1 MDGRG
6 VVVEFDFAAM
16 DGAGLLF
23 KTAKKFLKDLDK
35 IALDD
40 ALESRYLAGRAY
52 ADGLARLF
60 ASVRTKKTAHKAARE
75 LAAAFSSAVTSAV
88 PESVTMQFRN
98 FIKALT
104 DLGLAVAI
112 VTRADVDA
120 EEVRS
125 VFEPVLGEHVILY
138 HEESETSGFPTWEFW
153 RRACMALEMKHAM
166 VRAVSGSGFGIKSAL
181 VAGMKSIAVIND
193 RVAWQDFGG
202 AGEVIEELSGK
213 TAKKFLATIGI

>member
-16 DGAGLLF
+16 DGAELLF
-23 KTAKKFLKDLDK
+23 RTTRQFLKDLDK

-40 ALESRYLAGRAY
+40 ALEARYLAGRSY

-60 ASVRTKKTAHKAARE
+60 AAVKTKKTAQKAARE
-75 LAAAFSSAVTSAV
+75 LAVAFNAAVTAAV
-88 PESVTMQFRN
+88 PEAVTMQFRN

-104 DLGLAVAI
+104 DAGLAVAI
-112 VTRADVDA
+112 ATRADVEA

-125 VFEPVLGEHVILY
+125 AFAPVLGERVILY
-138 HEESETSGFPTWEFW
+138 PEESETYGSPTWESW

-166 VRAVSGSGFGIKSAL
+166 VRAVSGSGFGVKAAL
-181 VAGMKSIAVIND
+181 VAGMKSVAVIND

-202 AGEVIEELSGK
+202 AAEIVEELSGK
-213 TAKKFLATIGI
+213 TAKKFLAR

>member
-16 DGAGLLF
+16 DGAELLF
-23 KTAKKFLKDLDK
+23 RTTRQFLKDLDK

-40 ALESRYLAGRAY
+40 ALEARYLAGRTY

-60 ASVRTKKTAHKAARE
+60 AAVKTKKTAQKAARE
-75 LAAAFSSAVTSAV
+75 LAVAFNAAVTAAV
-88 PESVTMQFRN
+88 PEAVTMQFRN

-104 DLGLAVAI
+104 DAGLAVAI
-112 VTRADVDA
+112 ATRADVEA

-125 VFEPVLGEHVILY
+125 AFAPVLGERVILY
-138 HEESETSGFPTWEFW
+138 PEESETYGSPTWESW

-166 VRAVSGSGFGIKSAL
+166 VRAVSGSGFGVKAAL
-181 VAGMKSIAVIND
+181 VAGMKSVAVIND

-202 AGEVIEELSGK
+202 AAEIVEELSGK
-213 TAKKFLATIGI
+213 TAKKFLAR

>member
-16 DGAGLLF
+16 NGAGLLF
-23 KTAKKFLKDLDK
+23 GTTRKFLKDLDK

-40 ALESRYLAGRAY
+40 ALEARYLAGRTY

-60 ASVRTKKTAHKAARE
+60 ASVRTKKTAQKAARE
-75 LAAAFSSAVTSAV
+75 LAAAFNAAVTAAV
-88 PESVTMQFRN
+88 PEAVTVQFRN

-112 VTRADVDA
+112 ATRADVDA

-125 VFEPVLGEHVILY
+125 AFEPVLGERVILY
-138 HEESETSGFPTWEFW
+138 HEASETYGFPTWESW

-181 VAGMKSIAVIND
+181 VAGMRSVAVIND

-202 AGEVIEELSGK
+202 AGEIIDELSGK
-213 TAKKFLATIGI
+213 TAKKFLAR

>member
-23 KTAKKFLKDLDK
+23 RTTRQFLKDLDK

-40 ALESRYLAGRAY
+40 ALEARYLAGRTY

-60 ASVRTKKTAHKAARE
+60 ASVKTKKTAQKAARE
-75 LAAAFSSAVTSAV
+75 LAVAFNAAVTAAV
-88 PESVTMQFRN
+88 PEAVTVQVRN

-112 VTRADVDA
+112 ATRADVDA

-125 VFEPVLGEHVILY
+125 ALEPVLGERVILY
-138 HEESETSGFPTWEFW
+138 HEESETYGFPTWESW

-166 VRAVSGSGFGIKSAL
+166 VRAVAGSGFGVKSAL
-181 VAGMKSIAVIND
+181 VAGMKSVAVIND

-202 AGEVIEELSGK
+202 AGEIVEELSGK
-213 TAKKFLATIGI
+213 TAKRVLAR

>member
-16 DGAGLLF
+16 DGAELLF
-23 KTAKKFLKDLDK
+23 KTTKKFLKDLDK

-52 ADGLARLF
+52 SDGLARLF
-60 ASVRTKKTAHKAARE
+60 ASVKTKKTAQKASRE
-75 LAAAFSSAVTSAV
+75 LAAAFNAAVTAAV
-88 PESVTMQFRN
+88 PEAVTVQFRN

-112 VTRADVDA
+112 ATRADVDA

-125 VFEPVLGEHVILY
+125 AFKPVLGERVILY
-138 HEESETSGFPTWEFW
+138 HEESGTYGFPTWESW

-181 VAGMKSIAVIND
+181 VAGMKSVAVIND

-202 AGEVIEELSGK
+202 AVEIVDELSGK
-213 TAKKFLATIGI
+213 TAKRFLARV

>member
-16 DGAGLLF
+16 DGAELLF
-23 KTAKKFLKDLDK
+23 KTTKEFLKDLDK

-40 ALESRYLAGRAY
+40 ALEARYLAGRTY
-52 ADGLARLF
+52 TDGLARLF
-60 ASVRTKKTAHKAARE
+60 ASVKTKKTAQKAARE
-75 LAAAFSSAVTSAV
+75 LAAAFNAAVTAAV
-88 PESVTMQFRN
+88 PGAVTVQFRN

-104 DLGLAVAI
+104 DAGLAVAI
-112 VTRADVDA
+112 ATRADV

-125 VFEPVLGEHVILY
+125 AFEPALGERVILY
-138 HEESETSGFPTWEFW
+138 HEESETYGFPTWESW

-166 VRAVSGSGFGIKSAL
+166 VRAVSGSGFGVKAAL
-181 VAGMKSIAVIND
+181 VAGTRSVAVIND

-202 AGEVIEELSGK
+202 AGEVVEELSGK
-213 TAKKFLATIGI
+213 TAKNFLATLGS

>member
-23 KTAKKFLKDLDK
+23 RTTKKFLKDLDK

-40 ALESRYLAGRAY
+40 ALEARYLAGRTY
-52 ADGLARLF
+52 SDGLARLF
-60 ASVRTKKTAHKAARE
+60 ASVKTKKTAQKAARD
-75 LAAAFSSAVTSAV
+75 LAAAFNSVVTAAV
-88 PESVTMQFRN
+88 PETVTLQFRN

-104 DLGLAVAI
+104 DAGLAVAI
-112 VTRADVDA
+112 ATRADVEA
-120 EEVRS
+120 VRPA
-125 VFEPVLGEHVILY
+125 FEPVLGERVILY
-138 HEESETSGFPTWEFW
+138 HEESETYGFPTWESW

-166 VRAVSGSGFGIKSAL
+166 VRAVSGSGFGVKSAL
-181 VAGMKSIAVIND
+181 VAGMKSVAVIND

-202 AGEVIEELSGK
+202 ASEIVDELSGK
-213 TAKKFLATIGI
+213 TAKRVLAR

>member
-23 KTAKKFLKDLDK
+23 KTTRQFLGDLDK

-40 ALESRYLAGRAY
+40 ALEARLLAGRTY
-52 ADGLARLF
+52 LDGLARLF
-60 ASVRTKKTAHKAARE
+60 ESVKTKKTAQKAARD
-75 LAAAFSSAVTSAV
+75 LAAAFSSAVTAAV
-88 PESVTMQFRN
+88 PEAVSVQFRN

-104 DLGLAVAI
+104 DAGLAVAI
-112 VTRADVDA
+112 ATRADVEA
-120 EEVRS
+120 VRP
-125 VFEPVLGEHVILY
+125 VFGPVLGERVIIY
-138 HEESETSGFPTWEFW
+138 HEESETYGFPTWESW

-166 VRAVSGSGFGIKSAL
+166 VRAVSGSGFGVKSAL
-181 VAGMKSIAVIND
+181 VAGMRSVAVIND

-202 AGEVIEELSGK
+202 ASEIVDELSGK
-213 TAKKFLATIGI
+213 TAKRVLAR

>member
-23 KTAKKFLKDLDK
+23 KTTKQFLKDLDK

-40 ALESRYLAGRAY
+40 ALEARYLAGRTY
-52 ADGLARLF
+52 LDGLARLF
-60 ASVRTKKTAHKAARE
+60 ASVKTKKTAQKAARD
-75 LAAAFSSAVTSAV
+75 LAVAFNSAVTAAASEAV
-88 PESVTMQFRN
+88 TLQFRN

-104 DLGLAVAI
+104 DAGLAVAI
-112 VTRADVDA
+112 ATRADVEA

-125 VFEPVLGEHVILY
+125 AFEPVLGERVILY
-138 HEESETSGFPTWEFW
+138 YEESETYGFPTWESW

-166 VRAVSGSGFGIKSAL
+166 VRAVSGSGFGVKSAL
-181 VAGMKSIAVIND
+181 VAGMRSVAVIND

-202 AGEVIEELSGK
+202 AGEVVDQLSGK
-213 TAKKFLATIGI
+213 TAKRVLAR